1 MKTARQY
8 FFRRYGLTA
17 LLGTFA
23 VASLGVIGFETD
35 WGYALR
41 SAAKSAGA
49 ARKAEMVAM
58 LPAFTLTPLETGYRE
73 SGERP
78 LFLPTR
84 RPVLA
89 TAVSQVVMK
98 KGQFKL
104 TGTSIAPDLSVAYL
118 QEVSSGKT
126 IRVTKG
132 LEINGIKLDVVE
144 ASRVVLKQGDDSE
157 ELTLRTAAS
166 PPRPPTPATSVG
178 SVVAGASGA
187 IPATTGPAAAFMPG
201 VASAAQTQYQVA
213 RQQRRRRCRSKW
225 RSAYCVVPRQ
235 RQHRLQMKQLP
246 TPIRPHNAGA
256 GFRMRRNNYL
266 RTRPKNEKC
275 HFTLG
280 GSALRVKSRLC
291 AATVSSRECCIDTRP
306 VRIEYACPRDGRV
319 HCRAGT
325 GRMRNDLAGTS
336 AHTKCTRGG
345 DASCG

>member
-1 MKTARQY
+1 MKTARQF

-41 SAAKSAGA
+41 SAPKSAGA
-49 ARKAEMVAM
+49 ARKAEMVAT
-58 LPAFTLTPLETGYRE
+58 LPTFTLSPLETGYRE

-98 KGQFKL
+98 KGQYKL
-104 TGTSIAPDLSVAYL
+104 TGTSMAPDLSVAYL

-144 ASRVVLKQGDDSE
+144 GSRVVLRQGDDSE

-201 VASAAQTQYQVA
+201 VASAAQTPVPGSSAATPPPVPQQMAISVLRSA
-213 RQQRRRRCRSKW
+213 APAAAPIANEATADPNPAAQRRRRFQN
-225 RSAYCVVPRQ
+225 APQ
-235 RQHRLQMKQLP
+235 QLP
-246 TPIRPHNAGA
+246 ENKT
-256 GFRMRRNNYL
+256 
-266 RTRPKNEKC
+266 EK
-275 HFTLG
+275 
-280 GSALRVKSRLC
+280 
-291 AATVSSRECCIDTRP
+291 
-306 VRIEYACPRDGRV
+306 
-319 HCRAGT
+319 
-325 GRMRNDLAGTS
+325 
-336 AHTKCTRGG
+336 
-345 DASCG
+345 

>member
-201 VASAAQTQYQVA
+201 VASAAQTPVPGSSAATPPPVPQQMAISVLRSA
-213 RQQRRRRCRSKW
+213 APAAAPIANEATADPNPAAQRRRRFQN
-225 RSAYCVVPRQ
+225 APQ
-235 RQHRLQMKQLP
+235 QLP
-246 TPIRPHNAGA
+246 ENKT
-256 GFRMRRNNYL
+256 
-266 RTRPKNEKC
+266 EK
-275 HFTLG
+275 
-280 GSALRVKSRLC
+280 
-291 AATVSSRECCIDTRP
+291 
-306 VRIEYACPRDGRV
+306 
-319 HCRAGT
+319 
-325 GRMRNDLAGTS
+325 
-336 AHTKCTRGG
+336 
-345 DASCG
+345 

>member
-98 KGQFKL
+98 KGQYKL
-104 TGTSIAPDLSVAYL
+104 TGTSMAPDLSVAYL

-166 PPRPPTPATSVG
+166 PPRPPTPATPVG
-178 SVVAGASGA
+178 TVVAGQSGA
-187 IPATTGPAAAFMPG
+187 LPAITGPAAAFMPG
-201 VASAAQTQYQVA
+201 VASAAQTPVPASSAATTPPAVSQQMAISVLRSAAPVA
-213 RQQRRRRCRSKW
+213 APIANEATTDPNPAAQRRRRFQN
-225 RSAYCVVPRQ
+225 APQ
-235 RQHRLQMKQLP
+235 QLP
-246 TPIRPHNAGA
+246 ENKT
-256 GFRMRRNNYL
+256 
-266 RTRPKNEKC
+266 EK
-275 HFTLG
+275 
-280 GSALRVKSRLC
+280 
-291 AATVSSRECCIDTRP
+291 
-306 VRIEYACPRDGRV
+306 
-319 HCRAGT
+319 
-325 GRMRNDLAGTS
+325 
-336 AHTKCTRGG
+336 
-345 DASCG
+345 